1 MLSSWTAYLIEAK
14 NDDMT
19 RGFTQLAV
27 ELIAMSHVV
36 DKNIFYGAVT
46 MGDVWR
52 FGKLE
57 RNRQTIFQDI
67 NLFRVPDD
75 LEDLIKVM
83 VGILDGVE
91 I

>member
-1 MLSSWTAYLIEAK
+1 
-14 NDDMT
+14 
-19 RGFTQLAV
+19 
-27 ELIAMSHVV
+27 
-36 DKNIFYGAVT
+36 

-52 FGKLE
+52 FGKLDPSK
-57 RNRQTIFQDI
+57 QTIFQDV

-83 VGILDGVE
+83 VGILDGVV

>member
-1 MLSSWTAYLIEAK
+1 VQSNQDLLVIAAK

-27 ELIAMSHVV
+27 ELIAMSHVA
-36 DKNIFYGAVT
+36 DKNIVYGAVT

-52 FGKLE
+52 FGKLDPSK
-57 RNRQTIFQDI
+57 QTIFQDV

-83 VGILDGVE
+83 VGILDGVV

>member
-1 MLSSWTAYLIEAK
+1 
-14 NDDMT
+14 
-19 RGFTQLAV
+19 
-27 ELIAMSHVV
+27 MSHVA

-52 FGKLE
+52 FGKLDPSHP
-57 RNRQTIFQDI
+57 TIFQDV

-83 VGILDGVE
+83 VGILDGVV

>member
-1 MLSSWTAYLIEAK
+1 
-14 NDDMT
+14 
-19 RGFTQLAV
+19 
-27 ELIAMSHVV
+27 
-36 DKNIFYGAVT
+36 

-52 FGKLE
+52 FGKLDPSH
-57 RNRQTIFQDI
+57 QTIFQDV

-83 VGILDGVE
+83 VGILDGAV

>member
-1 MLSSWTAYLIEAK
+1 
-14 NDDMT
+14 
-19 RGFTQLAV
+19 
-27 ELIAMSHVV
+27 MSHVEEQ
-36 DKNIFYGAVT
+36 NILYGAVT

-52 FGKLE
+52 FGKLD
-57 RNRQTIFQDI
+57 RGQQTIFQDV

-75 LEDLIKVM
+75 LDDLIKVM